1 MLIWLLLFVLLVI
14 FLYVL
19 YRPMH
24 LAWRFMLKA
33 QREYNETIDDRIDYM
48 QEVLRRRQYVPL
60 HSLPNINFN
69 TNLGTINDGELKC
82 LSVPVFVGPVETPNF
97 DCTETC
103 DNPSAFYFFVGEYD
117 KFVVNGELLDRGGY
131 CTTNSIPRNCN
142 RETSVILHGL
152 NQWTCIA
159 EDPRYFAGPQNMS
172 QVAGRQHADRIF
184 PGQIGRN
191 ILFDRLL
198 GTEVDVSRNTFRSH
212 WDELLPDGT
221 RRFEMRCNA
230 LDEYENRMFLNP
242 LNPIECLPNVCTN
255 VRRVAL
261 SVRPNFSTGEC
272 ECGDVNETRVTHIV
286 PGDKTSMC
294 AAVVDRFNRDLMS
307 HQLRVDCITRDMPM
321 SKWHKDMILCPPDVF
336 VQNSD
341 NAFYFTLPG
350 SFPIS
355 ETGVYEPTYRF
366 YMQTRNRVNYAIRR
380 DLPS

>member
-24 LAWRFMLKA
+24 LAWRFMYNA

-184 PGQIGRN
+184 PGQINRN

-230 LDEYENRMFLNP
+230 LDDHENRMFLNP

-366 YMQTRNRVNYAIRR
+366 YMQTRNRVNYVIRR
-380 DLPS
+380 NLPS